1 MDIQKTTIRRFAVAS
16 SLALLGAV
24 GFASSARAG
33 EGGIAGSAAFTINA
47 GAITGVAVSAAVGKE
62 NASAAAF
69 NYEAGLGIQNAAWA
83 LGSAGIQDFTAVGDI
98 NGLNVTPVAEAVAD
112 RATAQGNTFS
122 AGTVTVQL
130 GTVAGEAVVK
140 SPTP

>member
-1 MDIQKTTIRRFAVAS
+1 MKIQKNRIRRFAAAS
-16 SLALLGAV
+16 GLALLGAV

-33 EGGIAGSAAFTINA
+33 EGGIAGSAAFTIDGTN
-47 GAITGVAVSAAVGKE
+47 ITGVAVSAAVGKE

-69 NYEAGLGIQNAAWA
+69 NYEAGNTVQNAAWA
-83 LGSAGIQDFTAVGDI
+83 LGSAGIQDFAAVGDP
-98 NGLNVTPVAEAVAD
+98 NGFNVTPVADAD
-112 RATAQGNTFS
+112 KTTAQANTFS

-130 GTVAGEAVVK
+130 GTAAGEAVVK